1 MTPREWHVRMR
12 EAAVSVRERLAA
24 TQERNDELMGK
35 LLAEEREWARKSSLP
50 TRPRAGQAVESGP
63 PSVRSRVQGRGSAC
77 FMTARSSSKSTGLT
91 R

>member
-1 MTPREWHVRMR
+1 
-12 EAAVSVRERLAA
+12 
-24 TQERNDELMGK
+24 MGPQV
-35 LLAEEREWARKSSLP
+35 LSPHQAP
-50 TRPRAGQAVESGP
+50 AGQAVESGP